1 MDFLI
6 VAIVVPSFLIRILV
20 DVLRRTLKQAKRKRL
35 QRENLNPL
43 GAFIFDPSGKP
54 IS

>member
-1 MDFLI
+1 M
-6 VAIVVPSFLIRILV
+6 
-20 DVLRRTLKQAKRKRL
+20 KENKEERL
-35 QRENLNPL
+35 QKEILNPP

>member
-1 MDFLI
+1 MENLPFFI
-6 VAIVVPSFLIRILV
+6 KKGQCRNG
-20 DVLRRTLKQAKRKRL
+20 KKKGL
-35 QRENLNPL
+35 QRETQNPP

>member
-1 MDFLI
+1 ML
-6 VAIVVPSFLIRILV
+6 ANMVVYMKGAFKV
-20 DVLRRTLKQAKRKRL
+20 DTKEGL